1 MDGGCPSFEGLAPA
15 DARSQRQED
24 AMTGALL
31 DIDLQGTGGD
41 GLFYCF
47 AAD

>member
-1 MDGGCPSFEGLAPA
+1 MSRLRPRPFPSAVVPGV
-15 DARSQRQED
+15 S
-24 AMTGALL
+24 GS
-31 DIDLQGTGGD
+31 GD

>member
-1 MDGGCPSFEGLAPA
+1 MSRLRPRPFPSAVVVPGV
-15 DARSQRQED
+15 S
-24 AMTGALL
+24 GS
-31 DIDLQGTGGD
+31 GD